1 MTRVKG
7 ATHAIKRRR
16 KIFGRTKG
24 YRFGRSTKEK
34 EAKQAMI
41 RAGQHAFSHRR
52 KKKGVFRRLWQT
64 HIGAASK
71 AQGLSYSVLIDM
83 LNKKNVGVNRKMLS
97 EIAGEH
103 PETFNRIIEHV
114 K

>member
-16 KIFGRTKG
+16 KVLGRAKG

-64 HIGAASK
+64 HIGAAAKSHE
-71 AQGLSYSVLIDM
+71 LSYSKLID
-83 LNKKNVGVNRKMLS
+83 LLAKKKVGVNRKMLS
-97 EIAGEH
+97 EISGDH
-103 PETFNRIIEHV
+103 PETFSRIIEKV